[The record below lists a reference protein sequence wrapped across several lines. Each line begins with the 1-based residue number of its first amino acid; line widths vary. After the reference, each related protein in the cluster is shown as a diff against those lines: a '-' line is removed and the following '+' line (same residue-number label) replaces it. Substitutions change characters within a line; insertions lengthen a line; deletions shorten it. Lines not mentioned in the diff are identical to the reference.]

1 MADSW
6 KMENNNL
13 FALVKQ
19 VDHIENGETLLAA
32 VSNAQLDVHDYV
44 IPLYPMLQKTLYIH
58 ICLDAEVLVR
68 QEPITKLKK
77 KIILIKM
84 VKWLIDLVW
93 KNTNLKETKQK
104 SKPQQVYQVHLTCN
118 LTSLNALFASSASLH
133 SI

>member
-1 MADSW
+1 
-6 KMENNNL
+6 MENNNL

-84 VKWLIDLVW
+84 VK
-93 KNTNLKETKQK
+93 
-104 SKPQQVYQVHLTCN
+104 
-118 LTSLNALFASSASLH
+118 
-133 SI
+133 